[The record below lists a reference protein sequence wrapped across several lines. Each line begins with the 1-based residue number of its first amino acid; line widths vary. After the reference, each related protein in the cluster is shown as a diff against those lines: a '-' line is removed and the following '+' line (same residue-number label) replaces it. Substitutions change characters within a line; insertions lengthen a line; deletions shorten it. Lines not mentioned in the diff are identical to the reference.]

1 MNHMLA
7 NEIETHRLDKIKS
20 LLTDQIA
27 GEVTKLFSILDQSH
41 YSESEIALIED
52 SLTFA
57 ANQDYGT
64 NILYKYYVGHPIRVA
79 QLCALWLQKLN
90 EKNVALIQA
99 ALIHNALEKEVLTP
113 EQLHAEYNSWIQK
126 TIVTITVDRDDQQ
139 NADWAHRYYTELSKL
154 DKYGQMLK
162 VFDKFDNIY
171 ALCLNSDADIRNSY
185 LDEIEEYIL
194 PVLNKHAPFWTE
206 YFNKLIQSTRKLGHK
221 SIETYM
227 KEFGL

>member
-1 MNHMLA
+1 MHI
-7 NEIETHRLDKIKS
+7 NEIENHRLDKIKS

-27 GEVTKLFSILDQSH
+27 NEVAKLFSILDQSK
-41 YSESEIALIED
+41 YTESEIDLIED

-113 EQLHAEYNSWIQK
+113 EQLETDYDSWIRK

-171 ALCLNSDADIRNSY
+171 ALCLNSDADIRKSY

-194 PVLNKHAPFWTE
+194 PVLSKHAPFWTD
-206 YFNKLIQSTRKLGHK
+206 YFNHLIDSTRRIGHR
-221 SIETYM
+221 SIESYM